1 MSEYRNV
8 RSHLYDA
15 EHRLS
20 DVQSHLAEAEMYMES
35 YPTIEWG
42 QVPKLI
48 MYLIGSLG
56 ECEEALSQLQRELVK
71 AQNGE

>member
-1 MSEYRNV
+1 
-8 RSHLYDA
+8 
-15 EHRLS
+15 
-20 DVQSHLAEAEMYMES
+20 
-35 YPTIEWG
+35 
-42 QVPKLI
+42 VPKLI